1 MHFVPVLHGLRGLAA
16 MAVLLYHW
24 EGSYPGLSL
33 ALKAVPFLGTEW
45 DLLFPVRFGWIGVD
59 WFFVLSGFLLA
70 GNLWRSEINGPM
82 ALRFWQRRFL
92 RIYPGVWAQLAIL
105 LLLLEATGMLRNF
118 SAWQAVGNA
127 LLWLYPMPGGVN
139 PYNGVYWTLPLELS
153 FYLLLPALLLVMR
166 RLSVWQF
173 LALCLVVS
181 AAWRLTIAGL
191 HQIGSSWAISLMFI
205 RNVLPGMLFVFAAGM
220 AIHHFREPLTRVKA
234 RHTWLLALVAVQ
246 VGFMYAFAAKKGTAL
261 QDDVFLLLAE
271 LALALVIA
279 ATLALLLDPPRGLR
293 WLASAPLVW
302 LGEVSF
308 GIYLWH
314 FPIQRLMPK
323 YFQNPWWGT
332 PEGSFAAL
340 LICLALTLPLAAASF
355 FWIEQ
360 PALRRFSRRG
370 VAVPDAPTP

>member
-70 GNLWRSEINGPM
+70 GNLWRSEIDGPM

-105 LLLLEATGMLRNF
+105 LLVLEATGMLRNF

-139 PYNGVYWTLPLELS
+139 TYNGVYWTLPLELS

-173 LALCLVVS
+173 LGLCLAIT

-191 HQIGSSWAISLMFI
+191 HQFSSPWAISLMFI

-220 AIHHFREPLTRVKA
+220 AIHHFRDRLAALKA
-234 RHTWLLALVAVQ
+234 RHAWLLLVLALQ
-246 VGFMYAFAAKKGTAL
+246 IGFMYAFAAKKGTAL

-271 LALALVIA
+271 LALAAVIA
-279 ATLALLLDPPRGLR
+279 ATIALLLDPPRGFR

-302 LGEVSF
+302 LGEISF

-314 FPIQRLMPK
+314 FPIQRMMPR
-323 YFQNPWWGT
+323 YFPNPWWGT

-360 PALRRFSRRG
+360 PALRRFARRG
-370 VAVPDAPTP
+370 VAVPAAH